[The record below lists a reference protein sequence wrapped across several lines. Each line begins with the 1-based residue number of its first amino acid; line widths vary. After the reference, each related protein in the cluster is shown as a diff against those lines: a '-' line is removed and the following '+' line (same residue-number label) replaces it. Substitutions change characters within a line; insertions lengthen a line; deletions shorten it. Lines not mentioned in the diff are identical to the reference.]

1 MNILIVNNLKIA
13 LGTVQ
18 FGIPYGIN
26 NSLGIPF
33 DEEIK
38 QILSVAKNA
47 GIEVVDTAIA
57 YGKAEEKIGQY
68 SGSDFKVVTKLP
80 EFKKNDEYSYKALS
94 EIIAGSVARLCTSKL
109 YGVLLHR
116 PSQILEKNGNI
127 LYKNLQQL
135 KADGLVDKIGISIYA
150 PTELDALGN
159 LNDFD
164 IVQAPLNI
172 LDRRLVNT
180 GWLSR
185 LADNGTEIHV
195 RSVFLQGLL
204 LASPSKRLSKF
215 APWATL
221 LSKYDE
227 WLKDTGLT
235 ALEACIRFPLS
246 FPEISNVIIGVDNSR
261 HLKEIITAA
270 NGDMAPVPSDIN
282 SDDLKLINPLSWLN
296 F

>member
-1 MNILIVNNLKIA
+1 MKLA

-18 FGIPYGIN
+18 FGVPYGIN
-26 NSLGIPF
+26 NSSGIPF

-38 QILSVAKNA
+38 QIFSVARNA
-47 GIEVVDTAIA
+47 GVGVVDTAIA
-57 YGKAEEKIGQY
+57 YGNAEEKIGRY
-68 SGSDFKVVTKLP
+68 SGKNFKVITKLP
-80 EFKKNDEYSYKALS
+80 EFGENDEYSYKSLI
-94 EIIAGSVARLCTSKL
+94 EIIKGSVARLCTSKL
-109 YGVLLHR
+109 YGLLLHR
-116 PSQILEKNGNI
+116 PSQILEKNGAI

-135 KADGLVDKIGISIYA
+135 KADGLVDKIGISIYE
-150 PTELDALGN
+150 PSELDALGK
-159 LNDFD
+159 LYKFD

-172 LDRRLVNT
+172 FDRRLIDT

-204 LASPSKRLSKF
+204 LTSASQRLSKF
-215 APWATL
+215 APWAIL
-221 LSKYDE
+221 LSRYDD

-246 FPEISNVIIGVDNSR
+246 FPEISNVIIGVDNSK
-261 HLKEIITAA
+261 HLKEIIAA
-270 NGDMAPVPSDIN
+270 ADGDITRVPADIS

>member
-1 MNILIVNNLKIA
+1 MKLA

-18 FGIPYGIN
+18 FGVPYGIN
-26 NSLGIPF
+26 NSSGIPF

-38 QILSVAKNA
+38 QIFSVARNA
-47 GIEVVDTAIA
+47 GVKVVDTAIA
-57 YGKAEEKIGQY
+57 YGNAEEKIGRY
-68 SGSDFKVVTKLP
+68 SGEDFRVVTKLP
-80 EFKKNDEYSYKALS
+80 EFRENDEYSYKVLS
-94 EIIAGSVARLCTSKL
+94 ETIAGCVARLCTSKL

-116 PSQILEKNGNI
+116 PSQILEKNGGF

-135 KADGLVDKIGISIYA
+135 KADGQVDKIGISIYE
-150 PTELDALGN
+150 PSELDALGK
-159 LNDFD
+159 LYDFD

-172 LDRRLVNT
+172 FDRRLIDT

-204 LASPSKRLSKF
+204 LTSPSQRLSKF
-215 APWATL
+215 APWAIL
-221 LSKYDE
+221 LSRYDD

-246 FPEISNVIIGVDNSR
+246 FPEISNVIIGVDNSK
-261 HLKEIITAA
+261 HLKEIIAA
-270 NGDMAPVPSDIN
+270 ADGDITRVPADIS

>member
-1 MNILIVNNLKIA
+1 MKIA

-18 FGIPYGIN
+18 FGVPYGIN
-26 NSLGIPF
+26 NSSGIPF

-57 YGKAEEKIGQY
+57 YGNAEEKIGRY
-68 SGSDFKVVTKLP
+68 SGEDFRVVTKFP
-80 EFKKNDEYSYKALS
+80 EFRENDEYSYKVLA
-94 EIIAGSVARLCTSKL
+94 EKIAGSLARLCATKV

-127 LYKNLQQL
+127 LYNNLQKL
-135 KADGLVDKIGISIYA
+135 KSDGLVDKIGVSIYE
-150 PTELDALGN
+150 PSELDAIEKLYE
-159 LNDFD
+159 FD

-172 LDRRLVNT
+172 FDRRLVDT

-185 LADNGTEIHV
+185 LADKGTEIHV

-204 LASPSKRLSKF
+204 LTSHSQRLSKF

-221 LSKYDE
+221 LSKYDD
-227 WLKDTGLT
+227 WLKETGLT

-246 FPEISNVIIGVDNSR
+246 FPEISNVIIGVDSSNQ
-261 HLKEIITAA
+261 LKEIIVAA
-270 NGDMAPVPSDIN
+270 EGNIPKVPADIS